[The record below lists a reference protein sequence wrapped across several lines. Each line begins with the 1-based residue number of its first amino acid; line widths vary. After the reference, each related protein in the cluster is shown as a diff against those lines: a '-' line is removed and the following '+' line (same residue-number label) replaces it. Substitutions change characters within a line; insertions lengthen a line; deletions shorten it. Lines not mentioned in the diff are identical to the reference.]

1 MQISHRVMTALA
13 AFPRRH
19 AVVTVATAAAIA
31 MVATFSISTSIRAD
45 ETEIVQAA
53 EAVQMTQSQVT
64 IVGTALGPD
73 GYLTRDMHSVFWD
86 KRADSAVRAAGGIE
100 NYARVMES
108 DLLRRVD
115 LMYEMWRSAE
125 QSWAA
130 GDHVETPEFVMA
142 LEHHRALADVTD
154 RLAQL
159 GARQDSAAMTQIIL
173 MAATSGEQVRDGD
186 EPMLD
191 HTVILTGLA
200 SRPGAEGRARV
211 LAAQNWSPTPVTVT
225 YPGTPISLKTA
236 WPFTPRPT
244 AHDGVRLTQQVDRV
258 SSIEVRYLPNATGT
272 PADVLAAAAASSD
285 IAIMASAESTF
296 RGAPSATLQGT
307 REIKDGTLAIRA
319 RAIALGTGQGPNRG
333 AIVLIVEAGR
343 GGDTD
348 ARARLA
354 AFEAALTLSE

>member
-1 MQISHRVMTALA
+1 MIALA
-13 AFPRRH
+13 AFPLRH
-19 AVVTVATAAAIA
+19 SVVAIATAAAIA
-31 MVATFSISTSIRAD
+31 VAATFSISTSVRAD

-64 IVGTALGPD
+64 IVGTALGTD
-73 GYLTRDMHSVFWD
+73 GYLTSDMHRVFWD
-86 KRADSAVRAAGGIE
+86 KRADRAVRAAGGIE
-100 NYARVMES
+100 NYARAMES

-115 LMYEMWRSAE
+115 LMHEMWRSAE

-130 GDHVETPEFVMA
+130 GDHVETPEFVIA
-142 LEHHRALADVTD
+142 IEHHRALANVTD

-191 HTVILTGLA
+191 HAIVLTGLA
-200 SRPGAEGRARV
+200 SQAGAEGRARV
-211 LAAQNWSPTPVTVT
+211 LAARIWSPTPMTVS

-236 WPFTPRPT
+236 WPFTPRPL

-258 SSIEVRYLPNATGT
+258 SGIEVRYLPNATGT
-272 PADVLAAAAASSD
+272 PADVLTAAAASSD
-285 IAIMASAESTF
+285 ITITASAESPF
-296 RGAPSATLQGT
+296 RGIPSATLQGT
-307 REIKDGTLAIRA
+307 REIKDGTLAVRA
-319 RAIALGTGQGPNRG
+319 RAIALGAIDGTNRG
-333 AIVLIVEAGR
+333 TVVLIVEAGR

-348 ARARLA
+348 AQSRLA
-354 AFEAALTLSE
+354 ALEAALALSE

>member
-1 MQISHRVMTALA
+1 MIALA
-13 AFPRRH
+13 AFPLRH
-19 AVVTVATAAAIA
+19 SVVTVATAAAIA
-31 MVATFSISTSIRAD
+31 VAVTFSISTSVRAD
-45 ETEIVQAA
+45 ETKIVQAA

-64 IVGTALGPD
+64 IVGTALGTD
-73 GYLTRDMHSVFWD
+73 GYLTRDMHTVFWE
-86 KRADSAVRAAGGIE
+86 KRADRAVRAAGGIE
-100 NYARVMES
+100 NYARAMEG
-108 DLLRRVD
+108 DLLRRAD

-130 GDHVETPEFVMA
+130 GDHVETPEFVIA
-142 LEHHRALADVTD
+142 LEHHRALANVTD

-173 MAATSGEQVRDGD
+173 MAATSGEQARDGD

-211 LAAQNWSPTPVTVT
+211 LASQEWSPTPVTVA
-225 YPGTPISLKTA
+225 YPGTPVSLKTA
-236 WPFTPRPT
+236 WPFAPRQM

-258 SSIEVRYLPNATGT
+258 SGIEVRYLPNAIGT
-272 PADVLAAAAASSD
+272 PADVLATEAASSD
-285 IAIMASAESTF
+285 IAIVALAESTF

-307 REIKDGTLAIRA
+307 REIKDGTLAVRA
-319 RAIALGTGQGPNRG
+319 RAIALGANEGTNRG
-333 AIVLIVEAGR
+333 TVVLIVEAGR

-348 ARARLA
+348 AQARLA
-354 AFEAALTLSE
+354 ALEAALTLSE

>member
-1 MQISHRVMTALA
+1 MIALA
-13 AFPRRH
+13 AFSRRRS
-19 AVVTVATAAAIA
+19 VVTIATAAAIA
-31 MVATFSISTSIRAD
+31 IVANFSISTSGRAGEID
-45 ETEIVQAA
+45 IVQAA

-64 IVGTALGPD
+64 IVGTTLGTD

-86 KRADSAVRAAGGIE
+86 KRADRAVGAAGGME
-100 NYARVMES
+100 NYARAMED

-115 LMYEMWRSAE
+115 LMHEMWRSSE

-130 GDHVETPEFVMA
+130 GDHVETPEYVIA
-142 LEHHRALADVTD
+142 LERHRALANATD

-173 MAATSGEQVRDGD
+173 MAATSGEQVRDGN

-191 HTVILTGLA
+191 HAVILTGLA

-211 LAAQNWSPTPVTVT
+211 LAAKNWSPTPVTVI

-236 WPFTPRPT
+236 WPFAPRPM
-244 AHDGVRLTQQVDRV
+244 AHKGVRLTQKVDRV
-258 SSIEVRYLPNATGT
+258 SGMEVRYLPHATGKA
-272 PADVLAAAAASSD
+272 ADVLATEAASSD
-285 IAIMASAESTF
+285 IAIVASAESTF

-307 REIKDGTLAIRA
+307 REIKDGTLAVRA
-319 RAIALGTGQGPNRG
+319 RAIALGANESTNRRG
-333 AIVLIVEAGR
+333 TVLLIVEAGR

-348 ARARLA
+348 AQARLSA
-354 AFEAALTLSE
+354 LEAALTLTE